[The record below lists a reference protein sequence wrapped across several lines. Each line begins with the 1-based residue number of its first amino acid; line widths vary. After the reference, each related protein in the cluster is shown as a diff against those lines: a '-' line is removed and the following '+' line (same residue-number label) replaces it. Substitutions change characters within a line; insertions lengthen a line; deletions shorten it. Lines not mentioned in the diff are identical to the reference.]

1 MIAAIDIGTNTI
13 RLAIADEKTCKIILR
28 LSKIA
33 RLGKGSNGYLQ
44 EENIQKALDILNYY
58 ESLMNHYNCTQYVAV
73 ATSAIRE
80 AKNKNALLDK
90 ANLNIE
96 VIDGLKEASFSQ
108 KGILFVL
115 EHLKKERWAGFDL
128 GGGSCEFMLCDK
140 TRIVKSFSVKLGV
153 VKLLEQFCPTDPPTK
168 ENLRLA
174 GLEFKSKLLQNP
186 IDFEFDYLIGNA
198 GTVTSLCAMDLNLK
212 KYDYDKC
219 ENYRLCKNNVERLLE
234 EMISMDGI
242 SRLKRYPVLEEGR
255 EDVIVVGAK
264 VVLTIMEIFN
274 KDCVYTTNG
283 SLLEG
288 LIVEHFC

>member
-13 RLAIADEKTCKIILR
+13 RLAIADENTCKVVLR

-44 EENIQKALDILNYY
+44 EENIQKALEILDYY
-58 ESLMNHYNCTQYVAV
+58 ESLMKRYNCADYIAV
-73 ATSAIRE
+73 ATSAVRE
-80 AKNKNALLDK
+80 AKNKNAFLDK
-90 ANLNIE
+90 THLNIE
-96 VIDGLKEASFSQ
+96 VIDGLREASLSQ
-108 KGILFVL
+108 KGILFAL
-115 EHLKKERWAGFDL
+115 EYLKKERWAGFDL
-128 GGGSCEFMLCDK
+128 GGGSCEFIFCDK
-140 TRIVKSFSVKLGV
+140 THIIESFSVKLGV
-153 VKLLEQFCPTDPPTK
+153 VKLLEQFCPNDPPTE
-168 ENLRLA
+168 ENLQMV
-174 GLEFKSKLLQNP
+174 GLQFKKELLKNSL
-186 IDFEFDYLIGNA
+186 DFECDYLIGNA
-198 GTVTSLCAMDLNLK
+198 GTVTSLCAMDLNLT

-219 ENYRLCKNNVERLLE
+219 ENYRLSKDSVKRLLE
-234 EMISMDGI
+234 EMISMDRA

-264 VVLTIMEIFN
+264 VVLTIMEIFH

>member
-13 RLAIADEKTCKIILR
+13 RLAIADESTCKVVLR

-44 EENIQKALDILNYY
+44 EKNIQKALEILDYY
-58 ESLMNHYNCTQYVAV
+58 DSLMKRYKCTHYVAV
-73 ATSAIRE
+73 ATSAVRE
-80 AKNKNALLDK
+80 AKNKNAFLDK
-90 ANLNIE
+90 THLNIE
-96 VIDGLKEASFSQ
+96 VIDGSKEASLSQ
-108 KGILFVL
+108 KGILFTL
-115 EHLKKERWAGFDL
+115 DYLKKERWVGFDL
-128 GGGSCEFMLCDK
+128 GGGSCEFIFCDK

-153 VKLLEQFCPTDPPTK
+153 VKLLEQFCPNDPPTE
-168 ENLRLA
+168 ENLQMV
-174 GLEFKSKLLQNP
+174 GLQFKKELLKNSL
-186 IDFEFDYLIGNA
+186 DFEYDYLIGNA
-198 GTVTSLCAMDLNLK
+198 GTVTSLCAMDLNLT
-212 KYDYDKC
+212 KYDYNKC
-219 ENYRLCKNNVERLLE
+219 ENYRLSKHNVKRLLE
-234 EMISMDGI
+234 EMVSMDRV

-264 VVLTIMEIFN
+264 VVLTIMETFH